1 MTRILLVTL
10 LTTAAWAGPADVLT
24 AIRAETDASK
34 RKQLLHAFLK
44 QTRPAALKVDAI
56 AGVYNDAVTLALAHK
71 LRAAYLTK
79 RIDVRRYG
87 ADPKRENP
95 HFAFDLIRGSRW
107 SWEPP
112 KKHDVL
118 VRRKAGV
125 IARGEARRIRLHIWV
140 YDLDQGNIANPGGS
154 PKRAAGV
161 WLDALKKRLRAP
173 IVREKPARRRFNR
186 HYGKCYT
193 FAVSGFDAKGAF
205 VSHRCWFVLP
215 KKGQLAMFQVES
227 ADEQPDPELDA
238 ILGSL
243 RDP

>member
-1 MTRILLVTL
+1 MTRLLLVTL
-10 LTTAAWAGPADVLT
+10 LAAATWAGPADDLT
-24 AIRAETDASK
+24 AIRAEKDVSK
-34 RKQLLHAFLK
+34 RKRLLTAFLK
-44 QTRPAALKVDAI
+44 DTRPAALKADAI
-56 AGVYNDAVTLALAHK
+56 AGVYNDAVTLALVHK
-71 LRAAYLTK
+71 LKAGYLTN
-79 RIDVRRYG
+79 RIDVRRYD
-87 ADPKRENP
+87 ADPQRENP

-140 YDLDQGNIANPGGS
+140 FDLDRGNIANPGGS
-154 PKRAAGV
+154 PKRAAGI
-161 WLDALKKRLRAP
+161 WLDALRKQLRGP
-173 IVREKPARRRFNR
+173 KVREKPARRRFNK

-193 FAVSGFDAKGAF
+193 FAVSGFDAQGAF

-215 KKGQLAMFQVES
+215 RKGKLAMFQVES
-227 ADEQPDPELDA
+227 ADEKPDPELDA
-238 ILGSL
+238 ILASL